1 MLNDFFE
8 TAPPLYKW
16 MVFGAMGLTALG
28 ILLVIVAAAVGIPVL
43 TFTGL
48 AVIGAGMLGHIG
60 SLMVRGRIMRQRL
73 KGK

>member
-16 MVFGAMGLTALG
+16 LVFGAMGLTALG
-28 ILLVIVAAAVGIPVL
+28 IILVIIGAATGVPAVN
-43 TFTGL
+43 FTGL

-60 SLMVRGRIMRQRL
+60 SLMVRGRVMRQRL